1 MMREIGVAARMLANR
16 PGLLLVAVL
25 SLALG
30 IGINVAVF
38 SVIHGALLRPLPY
51 RDAERIAV
59 VWHTFG
65 KGQSLPALHPMDH
78 RDYKQRNK
86 LFDDFTLIGGFE
98 TLFQAKDDPEL
109 VRVGNVAYN
118 FFPFL
123 GVDPALG
130 RHFTP
135 ADDVPY
141 GPRVVWIDHDLWQ
154 RHFGGDPAV
163 IGRMVN
169 LDGAPHEIVG
179 IVPKRFELYLPAE
192 AFFVKR
198 PQLWKPARVDFARL
212 PPRNWT
218 AWTALGRIRKGV
230 SFKDAENEM
239 VAMGADLRRE
249 VPEFEAG
256 DLRVSLVPLDRDVVK
271 SVSGGLWS
279 LMGAVAFVLL
289 IACANVARLLLARGF
304 SREAEFRMRA
314 ALGATRIQLARS
326 VLAEGVVIAVAGAFL
341 GVMIAQWSLQVIRT
355 MQAAAIPR
363 LESVR
368 LDLPVLL
375 FAVAATVIATFL
387 SAIVPGLRAAGAVTT
402 PGPAADLRTSGTHR
416 RKLQDRLVIG
426 QVALAVMVVVG
437 TGLMIQSF
445 RALVEVRP
453 GFEPR
458 GLLTLRMALPKSE
471 FADSAALRDFYR
483 QLEERVRALPGVT
496 AMGATSLLP
505 LAGAGPLQTFAYD
518 EETARNWESA
528 TADYRR
534 ISPGFFRAMG
544 ATLLAGREFDEKDID
559 APGAPRRIIIDTSL
573 ARRAFPNRN
582 AVGER
587 LQVEPEGPSAFAE
600 VVGIV
605 APLSLQGI
613 KDSPM
618 PQIYESDMY
627 SRLRSSLLIRSKAP
641 PADLAAAVRRELL
654 DLSPGVAIQD
664 VRPMDDIMEEALAP
678 TRLAAALMSVFG
690 MVSVALAGLGLYSA
704 LAYSVSQRTRE
715 LGIRIALG
723 ETPWSLKTRVLTQ
736 GLRLVAIS
744 LVIGALSAIAVT
756 ATTRAS
762 FYGVHFADPRVYMAA
777 AVLLVM
783 VAIAACWIPA
793 SRAARIDPLRALRHD

>member
-1 MMREIGVAARMLANR
+1 MTREIGVAARMLANR

-51 RDAERIAV
+51 RDAERITV

-65 KGQSLPALHPMDH
+65 KGQSLPALHPMDY
-78 RDYKQRNK
+78 RDYKARNK
-86 LFDDFTLIGGFE
+86 LFDDFTLVGGFE
-98 TLFQAKDDPEL
+98 TMFQANEDPEL
-109 VRVGNVAYN
+109 VRVGNVAAN

-123 GVDPALG
+123 GVEPAAG
-130 RHFTP
+130 RHFTEAEDLP
-135 ADDVPY
+135 G

-154 RHFGGDPAV
+154 RHFGLDPGV
-163 IGRMVN
+163 IGRTVH
-169 LDGAPHEIVG
+169 LDGIAHEIVG
-179 IVPKRFELYLPAE
+179 IVPKRFELYLPQE

-198 PQLWKPARVDFARL
+198 PQLWKPARIDFARL

-218 AWTALGRIRKGV
+218 AWTALGRIRDGV
-230 SFKDAENEM
+230 ALADAEKEM
-239 VAMGADLRRE
+239 ALMGADLRRE

-271 SVSGGLWS
+271 GVSGGLWS

-314 ALGATRIQLARS
+314 ALGASKMQLARS
-326 VLAEGVVIAVAGAFL
+326 VLSEGLVIAAAGAFL
-341 GVMIAQWSLQVIRT
+341 GVMIAQWGLQVIRT

-363 LESVR
+363 IESVR

-375 FAVAATVIATFL
+375 FAVAATIVATVL
-387 SAIVPGLRAAGAVTT
+387 SAIVPGLRAAGAVAS
-402 PGPAADLRTSGTHR
+402 PGPASDLRTSGTHR
-416 RKLQDRLVIG
+416 RRLQDRLVIG

-445 RALVEVRP
+445 RALVELSP

-458 GLLTLRMALPKSE
+458 GLLTMRIALPKP
-471 FADSAALRDFYR
+471 AYANSAAIRDFYR
-483 QLEERVRALPGVT
+483 QLEERVLALPGVT

-544 ATLLAGREFDEKDID
+544 GTLLAGREFDERDID
-559 APGAPRRIIIDTSL
+559 APGAPRRIIIDTAL
-573 ARRAFPNRN
+573 ARRAFPDRN

-600 VVGIV
+600 IVGVV

-613 KDSPM
+613 KGSPM
-618 PQIYESDMY
+618 PQLYEADIY
-627 SRLRSSLLIRSKAP
+627 SRLRASLLIRSTTP
-641 PADLAAAVRRELL
+641 PEDLAAAVRRELL
-654 DLSPGVAIQD
+654 ELSPGIAIQD
-664 VRPMDDIMEEALAP
+664 VRSMDDIMEEALAP

-723 ETPWSLKTRVLTQ
+723 ETPWSLKARVLSQ

-756 ATTRAS
+756 ATTQAS
-762 FYGVHFADPRVYMAA
+762 FYGVHFADPRAYMGAA
-777 AVLLVM
+777 LLLVT
-783 VAIAACWIPA
+783 VAVAACWIPA

>member
-1 MMREIGVAARMLANR
+1 MMREIAVAARMLANR

-30 IGINVAVF
+30 IGINIAVF

-65 KGQSLPALHPMDH
+65 KGQSLPALHPMDY
-78 RDYKQRNK
+78 RDYKARNK

-98 TLFQAKDDPEL
+98 TLFQAKEDREL
-109 VRVGNVAYN
+109 LRVGAVSHN

-123 GVDPALG
+123 GVEPALG
-130 RHFTP
+130 RHFTEAEDLP
-135 ADDVPY
+135 SGA
-141 GPRVVWIDHDLWQ
+141 RVVWLDHDLWQ
-154 RHFGGDPAV
+154 RYFGGDPTV
-163 IGRMVN
+163 IGRLVY
-169 LDGAPHEIVG
+169 LDGFPHEIVG
-179 IVPKRFELYLPAE
+179 IVPKGFELYLPAE

-198 PQLWKPARVDFARL
+198 PQLWRPSRVDFAKL

-218 AWTALGRIRKGV
+218 SWTALGRIREGV
-230 SFKDAENEM
+230 SLRDAEKEM
-239 VAMGADLRRE
+239 VAMGTDLRSE

-256 DLRVSLVPLDRDVVK
+256 DLRVGLVPLDRDVLK
-271 SVSGGLWS
+271 NISGGLWL
-279 LMGAVAFVLL
+279 LMGAVGFVLL

-314 ALGATRIQLARS
+314 ALGASKMQLARS
-326 VLAEGVVIAVAGAFL
+326 VIAEGLVIAAAGAFI
-341 GVMIAQWSLQVIRT
+341 GVMIAQWSLQVIRS

-363 LESVR
+363 IETVR
-368 LDLPVLL
+368 LDLPVLA
-375 FAVAATVIATFL
+375 FAVAATVLATFL
-387 SAIVPGLRAAGAVTT
+387 SAIVPGLRAAGAVAS
-402 PGPAADLRTSGTHR
+402 PGPASDLRTSGNYR
-416 RKLQDRLVIG
+416 RRLQDRLVIG
-426 QVALAVMVVVG
+426 QVALAVTVVVG

-445 RALVEVRP
+445 RALVEVSP

-458 GLLTLRMALPKSE
+458 GLLTMRVALPKPDHPDARAVRE
-471 FADSAALRDFYR
+471 FYR
-483 QLEERVRALPGVT
+483 QLEQRVLALPGVT
-496 AMGATSLLP
+496 AMGAVSLLP

-544 ATLLAGREFDEKDID
+544 APLLEGREFDEKDID
-559 APGAPRRIIIDTSL
+559 AVGAPRPIVVDTVL
-573 ARRAFPNRN
+573 ARRAFPGRS
-582 AVGER
+582 AVGQR
-587 LQVEPEGPSAFAE
+587 LQIEPEGPSAFAE
-600 VVGIV
+600 IVGVV

-613 KDSPM
+613 KGSPM
-618 PQIYESDMY
+618 PQIYEPDIN
-627 SRLRSSLLIRSKAP
+627 SRLRASLLIRSTTP
-641 PADLAAAVRRELL
+641 PEDLAAAVRQTLL
-654 DLSPGVAIQD
+654 DLSPGIAIQE
-664 VRPMDDIMEEALAP
+664 VRSMDDIMAEALAP

-723 ETPWSLKTRVLTQ
+723 ETPWSLKARVLSQ

-744 LVIGALSAIAVT
+744 VAIGALAAIVLTASA
-756 ATTRAS
+756 RAS
-762 FYGVHFADPRVYMAA
+762 FYGVHFADPRVYVVAT
-777 AVLLVM
+777 VLLVM
-783 VAIAACWIPA
+783 VAVAACWIPA
-793 SRAARIDPLRALRHD
+793 TRASRIDPLRALRHD